1 MTIEA
6 GIELSPQSRFS
17 VHDNP
22 DVAPGKC
29 AVCASVGGDGR
40 KFIDFGM
47 QLDWYGAVYFCTFC
61 VAELAGAGGFV
72 ATEHFN
78 KAVEQNG
85 LLTKELNATNESF
98 RNYRD
103 ATRTMLRG
111 CVCYDGKLPGDSEVR
126 TESVPKPRTGKS
138 GTASDNRKSD

>member
-6 GIELSPQSRFS
+6 GLELSPQSRFS

-29 AVCASVGGDGR
+29 AVCSSVGGDGR

-61 VAELAGAGGFV
+61 VTELASAGGYV
-72 ATEHFN
+72 AVEN
-78 KAVEQNG
+78 YRKAVDQNAS
-85 LLTKELNATNESF
+85 LIKELNATNESF
-98 RNYRD
+98 RDYRD
-103 ATRTMLRG
+103 ATRTMLRN
-111 CVCYDGKLPGDSEVR
+111 CNCSDGDVSGNAASAS
-126 TESVPKPRTGKS
+126 TSTSKPRGSKS
-138 GTASDNRKSD
+138 